1 MKITDVR
8 IKLMEDSR
16 ERLYAFCSITID
28 DCFVIRDLKII
39 EGQNGPFVSMPS
51 RKLMAHCPRCHFK
64 NHLRAAHCNQCG
76 SRLPDDLAVKD
87 DNGRTKLFADIAHP
101 STWECRD
108 MLQHVVIAAYQ
119 EELRRSKLPGYSSSY
134 RDIDGDAHPPP
145 PHEPR
150 PQVAPQAAAPQCST
164 QRAAIDVGQP
174 AAPALHR
181 RPSDRS
187 GSPAAP

>member
-1 MKITDVR
+1 VKVTDVR

-51 RKLMAHCPRCHFK
+51 RKLMAHCPKCNFK

-76 SRLPDDLAVKD
+76 GRLPDDLAVKD
-87 DNGRTKLFADIAHP
+87 DHGRTKLFADIAHP

-108 MLQHVVIAAYQ
+108 MLQQVVIAAYQ
-119 EELRRSKLPGYSSSY
+119 DELRRSKLPGYSSTY
-134 RDIDGDAHPPP
+134 RDIDSEIRAPA
-145 PHEPR
+145 PH
-150 PQVAPQAAAPQCST
+150 VTAPHAAPTHIS
-164 QRAAIDVGQP
+164 
-174 AAPALHR
+174 
-181 RPSDRS
+181 
-187 GSPAAP
+187 SPASGTNGPVTRGMQ